1 MIKQISPNIDE
12 LLLRY
17 SQHDTVNSVNRFTSP
32 HNPQQLPPKQD
43 HTMDMIIGRLERLEH
58 NKWSS
63 KKNRPSKFNK
73 SGSQAKY
80 NCAHCS
86 FVNKQLGTNFDTKH
100 NSKTCSKK
108 KISISVIESLENE
121 APDSSPTEA
130 ESSSSEGENS
140 ESRMFH
146 SSPFLQNSNERT
158 DPRTSFM
165 QIDSD
170 CSLNKANFTNYHQHS
185 AVNDVSDN
193 YQCCVTEDNKNILCG
208 NDSNL
213 SNFKQ
218 TNIFT

>member
-1 MIKQISPNIDE
+1 
-12 LLLRY
+12 
-17 SQHDTVNSVNRFTSP
+17 
-32 HNPQQLPPKQD
+32 
-43 HTMDMIIGRLERLEH
+43 MDAPYMF

-100 NSKTCSKK
+100 NSKTCSRK

-121 APDSSPTEA
+121 APVSSPTEV
-130 ESSSSEGENS
+130 ESSSSEGENL
-140 ESRMFH
+140 ESRMFY

-170 CSLNKANFTNYHQHS
+170 CSLNETSLTNYYQHS
-185 AVNDVSDN
+185 AANDVSDIHK
-193 YQCCVTEDNKNILCG
+193 CRVTEEDILCG
-208 NDSNL
+208 RT
-213 SNFKQ
+213 K
-218 TNIFT
+218 IF